1 MVKLVLFAD
10 LHLDAPFA
18 WLGGS
23 QLAARRR
30 RQALRETLR
39 NITRLAREVQADAL
53 LCAGDLFEQARFTP
67 DTIAFLEK
75 TFQEVAPIRVFL
87 APGNHDWYS
96 PESPYRQV
104 RWSDNVHVFADDRLA
119 PVPLKGGVTLWG
131 AAHRAP
137 ARTLNFLDDFKV
149 QGKGVHI
156 ALFHGAER
164 GSFPEGEI
172 GHEPHA
178 PFRAAQIEATGLRHA
193 LVGHYHRPRDAD
205 WYTYPGNPDFL
216 TFGEDGER
224 GAVVVTV
231 ESDGTIIRER
241 HRVGVTEA
249 HDLTLSVSGCSSQ
262 QEIRDRLAELL
273 GERTGVARV
282 TLNGELDPRVDLH
295 VNDLLDVPHWLEGLQ
310 VRLGGLSP
318 AYDLKTIGAEPTVRG
333 QFVRDVLDAELDEHD
348 RRRVLLVGLRALEG
362 RGDLEP
368 LG

>member
-10 LHLDAPFA
+10 LHLDAPFG

-30 RQALRETLR
+30 RQALRETLC
-39 NITRLAREVQADAL
+39 NIIRLAQEQNADAL

-67 DTIAFLEK
+67 DTVAFLEQA
-75 TFQEVAPIRVFL
+75 FRELDPLAVFL
-87 APGNHDWYS
+87 APGNHDWCG

-104 RWSDNVHVFADDRLA
+104 RWSSNVHVFTEDRLT

-137 ARTLNFLDDFKV
+137 ARTLNFLEDFRV
-149 QGKGVHI
+149 TGKGVHI
-156 ALFHGAER
+156 GLFHGAER
-164 GSFPEGEI
+164 GSFPEGEA

-178 PFRAAQIEATGLRHA
+178 PFSAAQIEGTGLHHV
-193 LVGHYHRPRDAD
+193 LVGHYHRPRDAER
-205 WYTYPGNPDFL
+205 YTYPGNPDFL

-231 ESDGTIIRER
+231 EPDGTVHRER

-249 HDLTLSVSGCSSQ
+249 HDLTLDITGCSSQ
-262 QEIRDRLAELL
+262 QEARDRLTEVL

-282 TLNGELDPRVDLH
+282 TVNGELDTSVDLH
-295 VNDLLDVPHWLEGLQ
+295 VNDLMDVPHWLEGLQ
-310 VRLGGLSP
+310 VRLGNVYP
-318 AYDLKTIGAEPTVRG
+318 AYDLARIIEEPTVRG
-333 QFVRDVLDAELDEHD
+333 QFVRDVLDAELDEED
-348 RRRVLLVGLRALEG
+348 RRRVLLVGLRAFEG
-362 RGDLEP
+362 RHDLEP
-368 LG
+368 LA